1 MTEMNTKDLITELEQ
16 MKVRINEILEELKG
30 GRDPDIQVDIE
41 RCLKNIGIPVK
52 LKGYR
57 YLVEAI
63 KLELEEDGDTMVCK
77 DIYTELAKKFN
88 TSWNCVEKNIRQS
101 IKDSALY
108 GDKRLI
114 SQLFPEGTTI
124 TNSRFIKEVANY
136 IKLEVLR

>member
-63 KLELEEDGDTMVCK
+63 KLELEKDGDTMVCK

-88 TSWNCVEKNIRQS
+88 TSWNCVEKNMRAAITCYE
-101 IKDSALY
+101 DE
-108 GDKRLI
+108 RLI